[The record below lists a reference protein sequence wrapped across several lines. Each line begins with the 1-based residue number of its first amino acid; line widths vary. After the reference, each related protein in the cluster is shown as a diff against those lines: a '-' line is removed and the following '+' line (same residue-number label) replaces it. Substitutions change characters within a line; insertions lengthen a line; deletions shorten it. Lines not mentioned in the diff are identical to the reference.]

1 MELQDYFKI
10 ILKRKWIIITITLVT
25 TLFSTGI
32 TLFVLD
38 KSYTAD
44 IAVIIGQD
52 PQLKQPTSTQNMN
65 DIMMYKQMV
74 KTYGQFAKS
83 RKVLNDVISKLSLD
97 INVEVLDKIV
107 TATPKNDTE
116 FLTISV
122 KHKSPEMAKK
132 IANQMALS
140 LKNITNEVKKVDNV
154 QILDEAQLPTSPS
167 SPKTLMNIAIA
178 FVLGLMISLG
188 LVFLMDYLDVT
199 VKSEE
204 DIEKLIGVPVLGT
217 IPLMKEK

>member
-10 ILKRKWIIITITLVT
+10 ILKRKWIIIAITLVT

>member
-122 KHKSPEMAKK
+122 KHKNPEMAKK